1 MKLESQITSQDL
13 SERLRDLGVKQLGT
27 FYWRRQGG
35 GPWSIATAEELAG
48 AAEFVFAPTVAEL
61 GEMLPS
67 WVSVGLRAD
76 QKYRLSIWPEEIG
89 WITWYGGDRV
99 ILNKS
104 EADSRALALIHLLEK
119 KLITVEEVNAR
130 LSA

>member
-1 MKLESQITSQDL
+1 MKLESQITAREL

-27 FYWRRQGG
+27 FYWRQQEG

-48 AAEFVFAPTVAEL
+48 AAEFVFAPNVAEL
-61 GEMLPS
+61 GVTLPFNAIGQRIEAKTPY
-67 WVSVGLRAD
+67 WVH
-76 QKYRLSIWPEEIG
+76 YFEEDNLTG
-89 WITWYGGDRV
+89 RNFDAMT
-99 ILNKS
+99 
-104 EADSRALALIHLLEK
+104 EADARAKMLIHLLEQ